1 MFSAF
6 VIVYLFLGGFGSGL
20 LLIAAFASLVFH
32 CALDCNEI
40 EVAAFDEWRNRCF
53 LWGFVIVSCGAL
65 CLLLDL
71 GKPERFVML
80 FVRPSS
86 VSVLAYGTMFLTAL
100 IACSG
105 FLVFTNFFAGRVRIP
120 IVARRVG
127 EIACVLL
134 STAVM
139 AYTGVYLMST
149 QAVAFWTSPLIV
161 ALFVASALSMGFS
174 GCVFAGSL
182 LRDTWMLEGA
192 NAALRWGHIVVL
204 AIETCLLASF
214 LAGAMNRGGRAA
226 DSCMLLFS
234 GDLEVWFLGGVV
246 MCGLLI
252 PLIREIAPASL
263 RQADTLP
270 VSDVLCVFGG
280 LALRLCLVSAG
291 LH

>member
-53 LWGFVIVSCGAL
+53 LWGFVIILCGAL

-105 FLVFTNFFAGRVRIP
+105 FLVFAIFFCRARAGSDCCAQSRRDCVR
-120 IVARRVG
+120 
-127 EIACVLL
+127 
-134 STAVM
+134 
-139 AYTGVYLMST
+139 
-149 QAVAFWTSPLIV
+149 VAFHCCYDLYRRISHV
-161 ALFVASALSMGFS
+161 DA
-174 GCVFAGSL
+174 GCRILDEPPYS
-182 LRDTWMLEGA
+182 R
-192 NAALRWGHIVVL
+192 
-204 AIETCLLASF
+204 SF
-214 LAGAMNRGGRAA
+214 RRL
-226 DSCMLLFS
+226 
-234 GDLEVWFLGGVV
+234 GVV
-246 MCGLLI
+246 DGLFG
-252 PLIREIAPASL
+252 
-263 RQADTLP
+263 
-270 VSDVLCVFGG
+270 LCVCRFA
-280 LALRLCLVSAG
+280 LA
-291 LH
+291 

>member
-105 FLVFTNFFAGRVRIP
+105 FLVFTNFFAGRVRVP

-134 STAVM
+134 SIAVM

-149 QAVAFWTSPLIV
+149 QAVAFWTSPPY
-161 ALFVASALSMGFS
+161 S
-174 GCVFAGSL
+174 
-182 LRDTWMLEGA
+182 R
-192 NAALRWGHIVVL
+192 
-204 AIETCLLASF
+204 SF
-214 LAGAMNRGGRAA
+214 R
-226 DSCMLLFS
+226 CF
-234 GDLEVWFLGGVV
+234 GVV
-246 MCGLLI
+246 DGLFG
-252 PLIREIAPASL
+252 
-263 RQADTLP
+263 
-270 VSDVLCVFGG
+270 LCVCGFA
-280 LALRLCLVSAG
+280 LA
-291 LH
+291 

>member
-20 LLIAAFASLVFH
+20 LLISAFSSLVFH
-32 CALDCNEI
+32 CALDRNEI
-40 EVAAFDEWRNRCF
+40 EEAAFDEWRNRCF
-53 LWGFVIVSCGAL
+53 LWGFVIVLCGAL

-71 GKPERFVML
+71 GRPERFVML
-80 FVRPSS
+80 FMRPSS

-100 IACSG
+100 IVCSG
-105 FLVFTNFFAGRVRIP
+105 FLVFANYIAGRMRIP
-120 IVARRVG
+120 IAMHRIG
-127 EIACVLL
+127 EVVCSLL
-134 STAVM
+134 SIAVM

-174 GCVFAGSL
+174 GCAFAGSL
-182 LRDTWMLEGA
+182 LRDAWMLEDA
-192 NAALRWGHIVVL
+192 NVALRWGHIIAL
-204 AIETCLLASF
+204 AIEACLLASF

-246 MCGLLI
+246 MCGLAI
-252 PLIREIAPASL
+252 PLIREVAPASL
-263 RQADTLP
+263 RQSAAFP